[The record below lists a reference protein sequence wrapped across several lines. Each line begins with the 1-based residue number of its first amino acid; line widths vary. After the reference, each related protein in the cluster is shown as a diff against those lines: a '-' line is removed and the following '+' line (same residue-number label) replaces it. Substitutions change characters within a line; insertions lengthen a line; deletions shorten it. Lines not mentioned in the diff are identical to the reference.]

1 MHVFVSHV
9 MQTFQDFSLTF
20 YIQLTLKF
28 HHLLFVIIVSMGV
41 DPALLKETNS
51 RSSARFFPHFSIGLD
66 ITPKVV
72 YLTQMRKVK

>member
-1 MHVFVSHV
+1 MDVFVSHV

-41 DPALLKETNS
+41 DPALLN
-51 RSSARFFPHFSIGLD
+51 
-66 ITPKVV
+66 
-72 YLTQMRKVK
+72 